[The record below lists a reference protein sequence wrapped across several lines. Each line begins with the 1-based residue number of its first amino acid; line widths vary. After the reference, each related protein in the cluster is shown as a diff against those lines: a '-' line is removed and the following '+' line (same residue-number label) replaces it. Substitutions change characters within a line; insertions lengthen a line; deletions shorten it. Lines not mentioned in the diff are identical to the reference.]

1 MSYHKSH
8 RKFGRVRKVRSALIK
23 SLLLALIT
31 REKISTTEPKAKE
44 IRPLIEK
51 IITLGKKSDLHTFK
65 LISTKVGSTK
75 AAKKVIEKLSP
86 KYKDRKGGYTRI
98 IKLERRLRDASKMA
112 IIEFI

>member
-1 MSYHKSH
+1 MSYHKAH
-8 RKFGRVRKVRSALIK
+8 RKFGRVKKVRVALIK

-44 IRPLIEK
+44 LRPLIEK
-51 IITLGKKSDLHTFK
+51 IITLGKKGDLHSMK
-65 LISTKVGSTK
+65 LIKDKVGNLK

-112 IIEFI
+112 LIEFI